1 MRAIFAEGVNE
12 RQMLEGGGSVKDP
25 GRVTNCLMSLQ
36 MRRGFKEEHPEVRI
50 SRDGPS
56 VGGRVETEVECGIIL

>member
-1 MRAIFAEGVNE
+1 
-12 RQMLEGGGSVKDP
+12 MLEGGGNVKDP
-25 GRVTNCLMSLQ
+25 ERVTNCLMSLQ
-36 MRRGFKEEHPEVRI
+36 MRRGFKQEHPEVRI